1 MLDLMEF
8 KDWDLTNDFFPKDSF
23 EQEMKDSA
31 TEITT
36 NSRRKEVTEKDY
48 MNRTKDLMLKQNQL
62 KQGEAKYHVIKN
74 MLNTLSIP
82 EEEPL
87 PIFKKQKMKTQ
98 TCGRLKDLD
107 DKSSEI
113 FAAGT
118 RSGSTIA
125 DTFKAQQPGMMFESV
140 QFDPKTYDKWGHEV
154 LRTRRHDMTGEY
166 PFLI

>member
-36 NSRRKEVTEKDY
+36 NSRRKEMTEKDY

-87 PIFKKQKMKTQ
+87 PIFKKRKMKTQ
-98 TCGRLKDLD
+98 TCGRPKAFGGDLD
-107 DKSSEI
+107 DMYEATGNIVPAVLASCIDAIRRLGMKHQGI
-113 FAAGT
+113 FRIGGAQVL
-118 RSGSTIA
+118 TI
-125 DTFKAQQPGMMFESV
+125 FCLF
-140 QFDPKTYDKWGHEV
+140 
-154 LRTRRHDMTGEY
+154 
-166 PFLI
+166 